1 MNINTSIVT
10 DTSRTVTEA
19 GVNAYRDAIARHID
33 SDWAAHTQIRV
44 FSTTPYVEPVSLN
57 TATPASVRFLL
68 TYRVGDVD
76 TAAVFFAPA
85 TIQPGTWPAAGNA
98 PVVLRDPVG
107 ASVRV
112 GELVHMSVYGASAT
126 SMLYQWQ
133 KNSVNIIGAVNDSFD
148 IPSVKLTDQAVYR
161 VKVTNAVGY
170 TYSAE
175 AQVNV
180 SS

>member
-10 DTSRTVTEA
+10 DTSRAVTEA
-19 GVNAYRDAIARHID
+19 GVNAYRDAIAQHID
-33 SDWAAHTQIRV
+33 SDWAAHTQVRV
-44 FSTTPYVEPVSLN
+44 YPTTQYLEPGSAQV
-57 TATPASVRFLL
+57 ATPASVRLLL

-76 TAAVFFAPA
+76 TAAVFVAPA
-85 TIQPGTWPAAGNA
+85 AIQPGTWPATGNA

-112 GELVHMSVYGASAT
+112 GELVHMSVYAASAT

-133 KNSVNIIGAVNDSFD
+133 KNSVNIIGAVNDNFD
-148 IPSVKLTDQAVYR
+148 IPSVKLADQAVYK
-161 VKVTNAVGY
+161 VKITNAVGY